1 MSARGCQ
8 KMGGLASDST
18 EAEQIVHHLPVK
30 FTPEGIEFFGPLLF
44 FLPAKLPS
52 LRSNAIISL
61 CTASMKLSR
70 GASIGCLVMLRTP
83 SSTLSHI
90 TQVMEPG

>member
-44 FLPAKLPS
+44 FLPAKLPFPP
-52 LRSNAIISL
+52 LECDHL
-61 CTASMKLSR
+61 CAQL
-70 GASIGCLVMLRTP
+70 P
-83 SSTLSHI
+83 
-90 TQVMEPG
+90 